1 MRISDWSSD
10 VCSSDLIHVAVVGSR
25 PDLQEIAA
33 ADRENARV
41 VAIASQHLFAKPE
54 EAGFGSGIVLED
66 DRFLDLLEDPVQ
78 SAGDAL
84 ATAQI
89 DWREIRPNLTGP
101 VHNTEEPRVGKRGD

>member
-33 ADRENARV
+33 ADRENAWV

-66 DRFLDLLEDPVQ
+66 DRFLDLLEAPVQ
-78 SAGDAL
+78 SAGAAL

-89 DWREIRPNLTGP
+89 ARKSVVSGKG
-101 VHNTEEPRVGKRGD
+101 VSVRVDLGGSRIIKKT